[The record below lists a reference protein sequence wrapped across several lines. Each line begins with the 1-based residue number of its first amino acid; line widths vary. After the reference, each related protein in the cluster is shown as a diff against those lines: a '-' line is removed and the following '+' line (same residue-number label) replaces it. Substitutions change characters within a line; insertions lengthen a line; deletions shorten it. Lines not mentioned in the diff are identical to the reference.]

1 MECKTLQ
8 NEIRQSEVFIEVKK
22 STLKKFQITGFG
34 NSIIVKKYFDVG
46 RGNVI
51 VIRVGGIRRQ
61 PSDGPG
67 RYAVSA
73 AAAHID

>member
-1 MECKTLQ
+1 M
-8 NEIRQSEVFIEVKK
+8 
-22 STLKKFQITGFG
+22 KKFQITGFG
-34 NSIIVKKYFDVG
+34 NSIIAKKYFDVG

-51 VIRVGGIRRQ
+51 VIRVGGIIRQ

>member
-1 MECKTLQ
+1 MVL
-8 NEIRQSEVFIEVKK
+8 EI
-22 STLKKFQITGFG
+22 GY
-34 NSIIVKKYFDVG
+34 SIVVKKYFDVG

-51 VIRVGGIRRQ
+51 VMRVGGIRRQ

>member
-1 MECKTLQ
+1 M
-8 NEIRQSEVFIEVKK
+8 
-22 STLKKFQITGFG
+22 TLKKFQIG
-34 NSIIVKKYFDVG
+34 NWILNFKKYFDVG

>member
-1 MECKTLQ
+1 MVL
-8 NEIRQSEVFIEVKK
+8 EI
-22 STLKKFQITGFG
+22 GY
-34 NSIIVKKYFDVG
+34 SIIVKKYLDVG
-46 RGNVI
+46 RGNEI
-51 VIRVGGIRRQ
+51 VTRVSGIRRQ